1 MSQMPPPPSQP
12 APMGGSPST
21 SSSAKNNVI
30 LSYLFWWI
38 SGLIF
43 LFVAKND
50 PDVKWNAAQSVVILG
65 GLWLI
70 SAILYAVT
78 LWPLG
83 ALVWLIGMVYWV
95 IFLVGAFNYQ
105 GGRIKAPGIGQF
117 TDQLTDQ
124 LALEPL
130 DGDFQ
135 LAPLGEQVLDERFRR
150 LGLLFRHTGKNRV
163 ETRGAGD
170 APSRRG
176 GSAP

>member
-95 IFLVGAFNYQ
+95 IFLVKALQ
-105 GGRIKAPGIGQF
+105 GNGERIPAPGLGGFLNQYV
-117 TDQLTDQ
+117 DQV
-124 LALEPL
+124 AN
-130 DGDFQ
+130 
-135 LAPLGEQVLDERFRR
+135 AV
-150 LGLLFRHTGKNRV
+150 K
-163 ETRGAGD
+163 
-170 APSRRG
+170 
-176 GSAP
+176 